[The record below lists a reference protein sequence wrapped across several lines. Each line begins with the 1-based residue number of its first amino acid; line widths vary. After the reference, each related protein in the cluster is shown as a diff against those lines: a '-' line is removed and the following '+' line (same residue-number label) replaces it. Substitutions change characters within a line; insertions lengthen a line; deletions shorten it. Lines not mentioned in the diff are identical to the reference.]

1 VPAFK
6 IFKEKTM
13 FDRLKRSFQLVGASA
28 QVLRQDNHL
37 LLFPIISA
45 VALLLVVAAFALPLF
60 GLSSIDGIGR
70 GGAYSAAFLFYVV
83 QYFVIFYFNTALVGA
98 VMIRLD
104 GGSPTLGDGLRIA
117 SSRFGTILGYA
128 VISATLGVILR
139 ALQER
144 LGFIGRFIVG
154 LIGAGWAV
162 ATFLVVP
169 VIATSERGAMDAISE
184 STALL
189 KRTWG
194 ENVAGQVGL
203 SAAFGLLYFVL
214 VAGAVLL
221 AMLLANIAA
230 APALI
235 VLFVVIVVL
244 AFLGCMLVHATL
256 SGIYSAVLYRYAVGG
271 NDAPGFN
278 GNVLESAFQRK
289 S

>member
-1 VPAFK
+1 
-6 IFKEKTM
+6 M

-37 LLFPIISA
+37 MLFPVISA

-60 GLSSIDGIGR
+60 GFDSIDGIGR
-70 GGAYSAAFLFYVV
+70 GGFYSAAFLFYVI
-83 QYFVIFYFNTALVGA
+83 QYFVIFYFNAALVGA

-117 SSRFGTILGYA
+117 NSRIGAILGYA
-128 VISATLGVILR
+128 VISATIGVILR
-139 ALQER
+139 AIQER
-144 LGFIGRFIVG
+144 VGFIGRLIAG

-169 VIATSERGAMDAISE
+169 VIVTSDRGATGAISE

-194 ENVAGQVGL
+194 ENVAGQVGMN
-203 SAAFGLLYFVL
+203 AAFGLLYFAVI
-214 VAGAVLL
+214 AGAVLL
-221 AMLLANIAA
+221 GLLLATTAA
-230 APALI
+230 APALF
-235 VLFVVIVVL
+235 VLLAVIAVL
-244 AFLGCMLVHATL
+244 AFLGCMLMHATL
-256 SGIYSAVLYRYAVGG
+256 TGIYAAVLYRYAVGG
-271 NDAPGFN
+271 GDAPGFDRS
-278 GNVLESAFQRK
+278 VLDSAFYRK

>member
-1 VPAFK
+1 
-6 IFKEKTM
+6 M

-37 LLFPIISA
+37 MLFPVISA

-60 GLSSIDGIGR
+60 GFDSIDGIGR
-70 GGAYSAAFLFYVV
+70 GGFYSAAFLFYVV
-83 QYFVIFYFNTALVGA
+83 QYFVIFYFNAALVGA

-117 SSRFGTILGYA
+117 NSRIGAILGYA
-128 VISATLGVILR
+128 VISATIGVILR
-139 ALQER
+139 AIQER
-144 LGFIGRFIVG
+144 VGFIGRLIAG

-169 VIATSERGAMDAISE
+169 VIVTSDRGATGAISE

-194 ENVAGQVGL
+194 ENVAGQVGMN
-203 SAAFGLLYFVL
+203 AAFGLLYFAV

-221 AMLLANIAA
+221 GLLLATTAA
-230 APALI
+230 AP
-235 VLFVVIVVL
+235 VLFLLLAVIAVL
-244 AFLGCMLVHATL
+244 AFLGCMLMHATL
-256 SGIYSAVLYRYAVGG
+256 TGIYAAVLYRYAVGG
-271 NDAPGFN
+271 GDAPGFDRS
-278 GNVLESAFQRK
+278 VLDSAFYRK

>member
-1 VPAFK
+1 
-6 IFKEKTM
+6 M
-13 FDRLKRSFQLVGASA
+13 FDRLKRSFVLVGASA
-28 QVLRQDNHL
+28 QVLRQDTHL

-45 VALLLVVAAFALPLF
+45 VAMLLVLAAFALPLF
-60 GLSSIDGIGR
+60 GLASIDGIGR

-117 SSRFGTILGYA
+117 NGRLGTILGYA
-128 VISATLGVILR
+128 VISATVGVILR
-139 ALQER
+139 AIQER
-144 LGFIGRFIVG
+144 VGFIGRFIAG
-154 LIGAGWAV
+154 LLGAGWAV

-169 VIATSERGAMDAISE
+169 VIAAGAHGATGAIAE

-203 SAAFGLLYFVL
+203 SAAFGLLYFFL
-214 VAGAVLL
+214 AAGAVGLTLL
-221 AMLLANIAA
+221 LVQLAA
-230 APALI
+230 APALY
-235 VLFVVIVVL
+235 VLLAVVVVL

-256 SGIYSAVLYRYAVGG
+256 GGIYAAVLYRYAVGG
-271 NDAPGFN
+271 SDAPGF
-278 GNVLESAFQRK
+278 GQPALASAFQQK

>member
-1 VPAFK
+1 
-6 IFKEKTM
+6 M
-13 FDRLKRSFQLVGASA
+13 FDRLKRSFTLVGASA
-28 QVLRQDNHL
+28 QVLRQDKHL
-37 LLFPIISA
+37 LLFPIVSA
-45 VALLLVVAAFALPLF
+45 VAMLLVIAAFALPLF
-60 GLSSIDGIGR
+60 GLASVDGLSE

-117 SSRFGTILGYA
+117 NGRIGTILGYA
-128 VISATLGVILR
+128 VISATVGVILR
-139 ALQER
+139 AIQER
-144 LGFIGRFIVG
+144 VGFIGRFIAG
-154 LIGAGWAV
+154 LLGAGWAA

-169 VIATSERGAMDAISE
+169 VIATGAHGATGAISE

-203 SAAFGLLYFVL
+203 NAAFSLLYLIL
-214 VAGAVLL
+214 VGGGVGLTFLL
-221 AMLLANIAA
+221 VQIAA
-230 APALI
+230 GPLLI
-235 VLFVVIVVL
+235 VPFAVIMVL
-244 AFLGCMLVHATL
+244 GFLGCMLVHATL

-271 NDAPGFN
+271 SDAPGFDQPA
-278 GNVLESAFQRK
+278 LASAFQQK